1 MGFDTPDNLA
11 HRIYKTRLVFT
22 LPSHLPSLPKK
33 STTTN
38 RAPLPFQCAPKS
50 QLSVTGYW
58 DEKKL
63 EENHDTAFANQMG
76 RIDVKGKDIIYPSLC
91 QVRFHE
97 SCVIQKCDYRTI
109 KPGCCWWGRGV
120 LRQVTRGR
128 CFFGQLNYFIGK
140 RAATECRPSL
150 YPDIDFCKFPGR

>member
-1 MGFDTPDNLA
+1 M
-11 HRIYKTRLVFT
+11 FT
-22 LPSHLPSLPKK
+22 LPSHLPSLPTT

-50 QLSVTGYW
+50 QLPVTGYW

-76 RIDVKGKDIIYPSLC
+76 RIDVEGKNYICPPLC

-97 SCVIQKCDYRTI
+97 NCVIQKMRLPYN
-109 KPGCCWWGRGV
+109 K
-120 LRQVTRGR
+120 TRM
-128 CFFGQLNYFIGK
+128 LLVGK
-140 RAATECRPSL
+140 RSPTTGHSWTMFLRPIELFYWQTRREGMSPVPL
-150 YPDIDFCKFPGR
+150 SRHRLLQVSR

>member
-1 MGFDTPDNLA
+1 MWTVRDIVSRYRLR
-11 HRIYKTRLVFT
+11 HREGRREGMSTGYRPKYFGHDATFGYKVRHKYKMRLVFT
-22 LPSHLPSLPKK
+22 LPSHLPSLPTIS

-50 QLSVTGYW
+50 QLPVTGYW

-76 RIDVKGKDIIYPSLC
+76 RIDVEGKDYICPPLC

-97 SCVIQKCDYRTI
+97 SCVIQKM
-109 KPGCCWWGRGV
+109 
-120 LRQVTRGR
+120 
-128 CFFGQLNYFIGK
+128 
-140 RAATECRPSL
+140 
-150 YPDIDFCKFPGR
+150 